1 MECSKVLFRF
11 SLATVALMGL
21 GTASVFAQAPS
32 QNVPPSQPPKSG
44 PTSVALVDVGAIIK
58 AHPTM
63 NAEMEKIKA
72 EMEAAHDTIENR
84 RKSLLTESET
94 IVKNY
99 DPNTPDFKQKQE
111 ELLNKESK
119 LRVDFLGQEK
129 EFAEKQAK
137 VVYDSYTDI
146 NEAIKTVAT
155 AYKYDVVLRYSK
167 EQDEMDPKK
176 PQSVNFGLQRDVLFQ
191 APGLDITDYV
201 LFVLRDQYIK
211 KGIPIN
217 TTPTKGVAPQVAQP
231 PVNGNSNGLRR

>member
-1 MECSKVLFRF
+1 
-11 SLATVALMGL
+11 MGV
-21 GTASVFAQAPS
+21 GTASVFAQAQS
-32 QNVPPSQPPKSG
+32 QNVPPSQPPKTG
-44 PTSVALVDVGAIIK
+44 ATSIALVDVGAIIK

-72 EMEAAHDTIENR
+72 EMEAAHDAIENR

-94 IVKNY
+94 IVRDY

-129 EFAEKQAK
+129 DFAEKQAK
-137 VVYDSYTDI
+137 VVFDSYTDI
-146 NEAIKTVAT
+146 NEAIKTVAA
-155 AYKYDVVLRYSK
+155 AYKFDVVLRFSK

-176 PQSVNFGLQRDVLFQ
+176 PQSVNFGLQRDVLYQ
-191 APGLDITDYV
+191 APGLDITDFV

-211 KGIPIN
+211 RGIPIN
-217 TTPTKGVAPQVAQP
+217 VPTTKGSVPQVAQP
-231 PVNGNSNGLRR
+231 ALGNSNGLRR

>member
-1 MECSKVLFRF
+1 MLFRF
-11 SLATVALMGL
+11 SLATVALLGF
-21 GTASVFAQAPS
+21 GTASVFAQATNENP
-32 QNVPPSQPPKSG
+32 PPSQAPKKG
-44 PTSVALVDVGAIIK
+44 PVALVDVGAIIK

-72 EMEAAHDTIENR
+72 EMETAHNTIENR
-84 RKSLLTESET
+84 RKALLAESET
-94 IVKNY
+94 IVNNY

-137 VVYDSYTDI
+137 VVFSSYSEI
-146 NEAIKTVAT
+146 NSAIAYVANG
-155 AYKYDVVLRYSK
+155 YGYDVVLRYSK

-191 APGLDITDYV
+191 APGLDITEHV
-201 LFVLRDQYIK
+201 LWVLRDQYIK

-217 TTPTKGVAPQVAQP
+217 ATAPTKGAAPQVAQP
-231 PVNGNSNGLRR
+231 PIGSNNNGLRR